1 MKAAHISEFITHLPP
16 ACFMMFIQRKC
27 KHPLPTSKVTLH
39 IFPSS
44 AKIPLILWKLPHFLQ
59 TGIILTLDY
68 PCKPASYCTQFLLE
82 LLINMCQW
90 NSIFFQLTYVF
101 CTHWRAPWRQKPT
114 FLSSPSPYCQHIG
127 TLSTISEHNWA
138 EVTMKDHRNQ
148 HGFSFIFD
156 SMIKNKNST
165 HTRR

>member
-27 KHPLPTSKVTLH
+27 KHPLPTSKVTLL

-90 NSIFFQLTYVF
+90 NSIFFSVDICLLHSPESALKAKTNISLKSLSILPAHRYPFNNFRTQLS
-101 CTHWRAPWRQKPT
+101 WRDYERSQKST
-114 FLSSPSPYCQHIG
+114 RFFLYFWLHDQ
-127 TLSTISEHNWA
+127 T
-138 EVTMKDHRNQ
+138 
-148 HGFSFIFD
+148 
-156 SMIKNKNST
+156 
-165 HTRR
+165 